1 MSKILS
7 FYRSALG
14 KKAVM
19 AVTGIIFWGFV
30 LAHMIG
36 NLKIF
41 EGAEGLNHYAAYLR
55 EMLTPLVPETG
66 LLWILR
72 IVLLVALVLHVYSTI
87 ALTRM
92 NRAARPVGYERRNVV
107 QAGFA
112 ERTMRWSGFA
122 ILAFLIYHILHFTT
136 GTLHR
141 NFQGHEGGEFHVY
154 ENVTYAFQTWW
165 VLAIYLLAAALVG
178 MHLYHGLWSLF
189 QSLGWNHPRY
199 NPLRRKFAVI
209 FSLLIS
215 IGFAVPPLL
224 VWTGVIR

>member
-199 NPLRRKFAVI
+199 NPLRRRFAVA

-215 IGFAVPPLL
+215 IGFAIPPIL
-224 VWTGVIR
+224 VWAGVIR